1 MRAAAMSTLMAFIVL
16 MACAPAT
23 SRAPTDAPGAAQ
35 APTTPKTLT
44 IALQNEPRALMT
56 IMGGDAGGGP
66 AAQMRLA
73 IHQQL
78 AMYDDRGQPYAMLA
92 TELPSQSKGT
102 WTLRPDG
109 SMQTTYKLKPNVLWH
124 DGTPLTAGDF
134 TFAYAVTMDPELPI
148 MSRTVANQI
157 ARIEA
162 PDDATIVVD
171 WSKPYPLADVI
182 AQEDLGPLP
191 AHLLK
196 STYEADKEQFQRM
209 TYWGRDFVG
218 VGPYR
223 VTDWELGSHVVVRAF
238 DRFYGPRPKIDT
250 LTFRFM
256 PDESTVVANLLTGTV
271 DGGFRS
277 LDFNKVMFIK
287 EEWERAGRKP
297 LTIVQPTYW
306 REMEVQYRPE
316 LGRPAEI
323 ADVRVRRALLQAIDR
338 KTMAEAIYF
347 GQAPVADTFI
357 PPDDIKWDAVKDAV
371 VAYPYDPRRAV
382 EALGAV
388 GWRRA
393 ADGNIVNAAG
403 EHVVLPIWT
412 TAGGQ
417 WEAEIAITADNWRS
431 IGFGVDEYVIPGA
444 QSRDRELRARFP
456 GFSSTP
462 VPFDFIRQVTSFY
475 GPECPTERTRWAGDN
490 RGCYQNP
497 TMDRIANGLL
507 TTVDTAEQSRLWR
520 EMVRFQGEEL
530 PGLPLYFYVQGII
543 FREGVS
549 GIRGENRPT
558 ISVAWNVTE
567 WDVK

>member
-1 MRAAAMSTLMAFIVL
+1 MSTLMVFATVL
-16 MACAPAT
+16 VSCAPAT
-23 SRAPTDAPGAAQ
+23 SRGPSESAGGAQ
-35 APTTPKTLT
+35 APTTPKSLA

-56 IMGGDAGGGP
+56 IMGGDVGGGP
-66 AAQMRLA
+66 AAQVRLA

-78 AMYDDRGQPYAMLA
+78 AMYDDRGQPYPMLA

-102 WTLRPDG
+102 WVLRPDG
-109 SMQTTYKLKPNVLWH
+109 SMQTTYKLRPGILWH

-134 TFAYAVTMDPELPI
+134 TFAYTVTMDPALPI
-148 MSRTVANQI
+148 MSRTVAAQI
-157 ARIEA
+157 AGIDA
-162 PDDATIVVD
+162 PDDATIVID
-171 WSKPYPLADVI
+171 WAKPYPLADVL

-196 STYEADKEQFQRM
+196 SSYETDKEQFQRLPF
-209 TYWGRDFVG
+209 WGREFIG

-223 VTDWELGSHVVVRAF
+223 VAEWELGSHLVLRAF
-238 DRFYGPRPKIDT
+238 DRFYGQRPKIDT

-256 PDESTVVANLLTGTV
+256 PDESTVVANLLAGTV
-271 DGGFRS
+271 DGAFRS
-277 LDFNKVMFIK
+277 LDFNKVMFMK

-306 REMEVQYRPE
+306 RLMDAQYRPE
-316 LGRPAEI
+316 VARPSEVMDA
-323 ADVRVRRALLQAIDR
+323 RVRRALLRAIDR
-338 KTMAEAIYF
+338 KSMTDAIYF
-347 GQAPVADTFI
+347 GFAPVADTFV

-382 EALGAV
+382 EALGEV
-388 GWRRA
+388 GWRRGS
-393 ADGNIVNAAG
+393 DGSIVDAAG
-403 EHVVLPIWT
+403 ERVVVPIWT

-417 WEAEIAITADNWRS
+417 WEAELAITAENWRA
-431 IGFGVDEYVIPGA
+431 IGLGVEEYVIPGA

-462 VPFDFIRQVTSFY
+462 IPFDFVRQVTTFY
-475 GPECPTERTRWAGDN
+475 GPECSTERTRWAGDN

-497 TMDRIANGLL
+497 TLDRIANGLL
-507 TTVDTAEQSRLWR
+507 TTVDPTEQTRLWR
-520 EMVRFQGEEL
+520 EMVKFQGEEL
-530 PGLPLYFYVQGII
+530 PGLPLYHYVQGII

-549 GIRGENRPT
+549 GIKGENRPT
-558 ISVAWNVTE
+558 ISVSWNVTE